1 MSGNP
6 QLLSIDFPY
15 AGPWGGEMSAAF
27 EGLARDIAGEP
38 GLLWKLWTENRD
50 QGRAGGVYLFA
61 DANAREDYLVKH
73 AARLKAFGI
82 TDLAVQRFEAN
93 PRLSVIT
100 RAAVA

>member
-15 AGPWGGEMSAAF
+15 SGPWGGEMGAAF
-27 EGLARDIAGEP
+27 EGLARDIAAEP
-38 GLLWKLWTENRD
+38 GLLWKVWTENRD

-61 DANAREDYLVKH
+61 DANAREAYLAKH
-73 AARLKAFGI
+73 SARLRSFGI
-82 TDLAVQRFEAN
+82 ENIAVQRFEAN
-93 PRLSVIT
+93 PQLSEIT